1 MNAEKKQYLE
11 EMARDIRAQVITMIG
26 EAGKGHVGGSLSI
39 ADVIAVLYFHQ
50 MRIDPNNP
58 KMEGR
63 DRLILSKGHA
73 GPAVYAALA
82 VKGYFPMEWLKTLNK
97 PGTNLPSHCDMT
109 KTPGIDMTAGSLGQG
124 ISCAVGVAKAAAIAR
139 GDEYIYAIVGDGESQ
154 EGSVWEASMS
164 AAQFKLDNLIAFLDN
179 NGMQI
184 DGTVDEVVS
193 LRSPAAKWEA
203 FGFKVFRVD
212 GHDVEAISDAIDMA
226 KAQKDGRPAMIV
238 LDTIKGKGVKFI
250 EEEGTA
256 NHSMSLN
263 DEQISRA
270 LDELYGRAK

>member
-1 MNAEKKQYLE
+1 
-11 EMARDIRAQVITMIG
+11 
-26 EAGKGHVGGSLSI
+26 
-39 ADVIAVLYFHQ
+39 
-50 MRIDPNNP
+50 
-58 KMEGR
+58 
-63 DRLILSKGHA
+63 
-73 GPAVYAALA
+73 
-82 VKGYFPMEWLKTLNK
+82 
-97 PGTNLPSHCDMT
+97 
-109 KTPGIDMTAGSLGQG
+109 
-124 ISCAVGVAKAAAIAR
+124 
-139 GDEYIYAIVGDGESQ
+139 
-154 EGSVWEASMS
+154 MS